1 MFWSWIVFRCVLYI
15 GLFGVV
21 NGSLLIIIMFS
32 VLLIMFM
39 FLWKLVEFSSMLLFD
54 LWKCCSSVVCGVL
67 FCMNNGYGLLC
78 SVLVVLCN
86 VWCEVNNRNVLFC
99 DVCSIG

>member
-1 MFWSWIVFRCVLYI
+1 MLWLVLLWINWFMFCLSVIIVWGSCLLWNGLLLLWWIVFRCVLNI

-21 NGSLLIIIMFS
+21 KGSLLIIIMFS

-39 FLWKLVEFSSMLLFD
+39 FLWKLVELSSMLLFD

-67 FCMNNGYGLLC
+67 FCMNKG
-78 SVLVVLCN
+78 
-86 VWCEVNNRNVLFC
+86 
-99 DVCSIG
+99 